1 MAGVH
6 VYDRFLRQDKLPH
19 IWCSGCGNGIVT
31 NALIRAIE
39 KTGIDQNQIVIVAGV
54 GCSSRANGLWP
65 PYESR
70 TSPGIRYGGQDGQS
84 QTSCHRRY
92 RRW

>member
-39 KTGIDQNQIVIVAGV
+39 KTGIDQNQIVVVAGV
-54 GCSSRANGLWP
+54 GCSSRANGYLDFC
-65 PYESR
+65 
-70 TSPGIRYGGQDGQS
+70 GRYGGQDGQS